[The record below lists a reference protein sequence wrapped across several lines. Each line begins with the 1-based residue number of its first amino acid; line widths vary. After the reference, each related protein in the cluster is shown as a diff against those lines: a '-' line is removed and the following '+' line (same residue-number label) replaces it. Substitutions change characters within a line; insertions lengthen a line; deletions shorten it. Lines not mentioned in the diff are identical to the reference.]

1 MLTVPAALPDLII
14 FDWDDTLVDS
24 YAAIHAAINAAR
36 AAFGLP
42 TWTLL
47 ETRENCRIALK
58 EIFPQWFGAEWE
70 KAQDIFYTTF
80 AEHHIAMLNP
90 KAGALELLQVLAVR
104 KIPLAVNSNKK
115 NEYLREEID
124 HLHWGEFFSAVVG
137 AGDAVKGKPAP
148 DGVIAIRN
156 ICRIGAEKDVWFVGD
171 NSVDSETARAGG
183 ALPII
188 IDQNYQILHGEVVF
202 GSLAA
207 LLQYIVSIE

>member
-1 MLTVPAALPDLII
+1 MLTAPAILPDLII

-36 AAFGLP
+36 AAFNLP

-58 EIFPQWFGAEWE
+58 EIFPQWFGTEWT

-80 AEHHIAMLNP
+80 AAHHIAMLKP
-90 KAGALELLQVLAVR
+90 KAGALELLQALAAR

-115 NEYLREEID
+115 SEYLREEMD
-124 HLHWGEFFSAVVG
+124 HLHWAQFFSAVVG
-137 AGDAVKGKPAP
+137 AGDVAKGKPEP
-148 DGVIAIRN
+148 DGVWAIRT
-156 ICRIGAEKDVWFVGD
+156 ICRIGAEKTVWFVGD
-171 NSVDSETARAGG
+171 NSVDSETARSGG
-183 ALPII
+183 AVPII

-202 GSLAA
+202 ASLVA
-207 LLQYIVSIE
+207 LLQYISSIE